1 MPNRSDPTKK
11 LKLGDYVEVL
21 VPLGTDE
28 DGNPTYEKGVVSR
41 AGLSDEKWAD
51 VKARAEASGRLS
63 TIKDSEK
70 TRGGSSDVEGDVI
83 RFRDKSGGTVVVARG
98 DLDEAAWSKRVAQ
111 AADKDSFESATQD
124 GEVVSAGPSRA
135 KKVGTDNLADEGA
148 SPTVATRVGGDGT
161 SPSGGTGA
169 GVTLS
174 VDEGAGTEP
183 PVQKPMLT
191 NPGQREPVLDEQAS
205 GPRKFFG
212 DAIKGALPG
221 GTGGGEAPMSMPA
234 PGPGAPMTD
243 GGVSSFTDGGV
254 SMPTP
259 AIAPSPMGVSGGAAP
274 DAGVSAHSTGLSSPP
289 PDASSGQ
296 MPNMGNIANEPL
308 TNPVDLA
315 VASKMSPG
323 SGTAPMSGQMSA
335 PPTAN
340 NGAQASMAPPGYKAS
355 MSVKDTVGTGT
366 QPGGIPSLKSA
377 EGAFMKSQAIAA
389 ETDAAGAREKLKE
402 RAKYES
408 DVKAFEADQ
417 KAAVMR
423 QRESEDR
430 INNAYL
436 TTLDEMS
443 KKASIDPDHFW
454 SSKSVGQKAFMAIGG
469 FLAGLGGRDPSGRL
483 DQMINQDIVV
493 QRENY
498 KMAQEQGKAKL
509 AGLDTVYGRLRD
521 RGLDDREAAAAARAS
536 MNQGLIN
543 RLEMVSEQMK
553 PGEAQAKA
561 QMAIANFRMNK
572 VKAEDDLK
580 NSASERWARSES
592 LNMKK
597 RAMEMEVEEAK
608 AKAEAKA
615 KEETPMQ
622 ATLSKEMAALEDVRA
637 SLLNMNSLSSGGF
650 VERAQT
656 QIADFHPLG
665 GISDPDRKAKARTF
679 KGDAYASM
687 LEKAKG
693 ALQGPEIAALS
704 QIVPQEI
711 SAFEDPEPYF
721 KRAVAFVE
729 QQIAR
734 RKERYSKAGP
744 DTRGPAAPGAGGAR

>member
-83 RFRDKSGGTVVVARG
+83 RFKDKSGGTVVVARG
-98 DLDEAAWSKRVAQ
+98 DLDGAAWSKRVAQ

-174 VDEGAGTEP
+174 VDEGLNTEP

-274 DAGVSAHSTGLSSPP
+274 DAGMPAPSMGLSSPP

-296 MPNMGNIANEPL
+296 MPNMGNIVNEPL

-335 PPTAN
+335 PAPGPAPVDP
-340 NGAQASMAPPGYKAS
+340 SMKVGMKAS
-355 MSVKDTVGTGT
+355 STTGTGT

-377 EGAFMKSQAIAA
+377 EDAFMKSQAIAA
-389 ETDAAGAREKLKE
+389 ETEAAGAREKLKE

-443 KKASIDPDHFW
+443 KKAQIDPDHFW

-483 DQMINQDIVV
+483 DQMINQDIAV

-580 NSASERWARSES
+580 NSASERWARGES

-597 RAMEMEVEEAK
+597 RAMEMEVEAAK
-608 AKAEAKA
+608 AKA
-615 KEETPMQ
+615 KEESPMQ
-622 ATLSKEMAALEDVRA
+622 ATLSKEMAALEDTRA
-637 SLLNMNSLSSGGF
+637 SLLNMKSMSSGGF
-650 VERAQT
+650 IERART
-656 QIADFHPLG
+656 QAAGKLPFG
-665 GISDPDRKAKARTF
+665 GVVDPDRKAKGRTF
-679 KGDAYASM
+679 KGDAYAAM
-687 LEKAKG
+687 IEKAKG

-711 SAFEDPEPYF
+711 DAFEDPEPYF
-721 KRAVAFVE
+721 ERAIAFVE
-729 QQIAR
+729 QQLAR

-744 DTRGPAAPGAGGAR
+744 DSRGQSAGGQGGAR